1 MEIQIDLLES
11 YHRRIAS
18 AVDSFEALSLIRSVP
33 VPGALPDAVTGVMTS
48 TEKSGTTGGLQRL
61 CRWWA
66 SAMIVRDRILE
77 WGEEDVSYFF
87 ILYIFLFELERS
99 ELMCI
104 YYSYLSV
111 VSSFW
116 RCGVT

>member
-33 VPGALPDAVTGVMTS
+33 VPVALPDAVTGVMTS

-66 SAMIVRDRILE
+66 SAITVHDRTLE
-77 WGEEDVSYFF
+77 WGEDDVSLVASYSTFENVHKASKLIHVYHF
-87 ILYIFLFELERS
+87 YCLYS
-99 ELMCI
+99 V
-104 YYSYLSV
+104 LSGNV
-111 VSSFW
+111 E
-116 RCGVT
+116 

>member
-18 AVDSFEALSLIRSVP
+18 AADSFEALSLIRSVP

-48 TEKSGTTGGLQRL
+48 TEKSGITGGLQRL

-66 SAMIVRDRILE
+66 SAITVHDRILE
-77 WGEEDVSYFF
+77 WGEDDVGFF
-87 ILYIFLFELERS
+87 FSLLILVLKK
-99 ELMCI
+99 
-104 YYSYLSV
+104 
-111 VSSFW
+111 
-116 RCGVT
+116 T